1 MGASPAAM
9 HLNMREER
17 RRERVRTTAWATPG
31 PDLSMDHE
39 EDARLERP
47 MLMSRHQWEE
57 REAVLQVETPG

>member
-1 MGASPAAM
+1 MGAFPAAM

-17 RRERVRTTAWATPG
+17 RRERVRTTAWAPPG
-31 PDLSMDHE
+31 PDPSMDHE
-39 EDARLERP
+39 EDARLERS